1 MTWVGSSVPL
11 AEIGEGY
18 FAPKT
23 PAKYDRVNALRDW
36 RKGAIV
42 AIVAKVDIDRYTG
55 MIIKP

>member
-1 MTWVGSSVPL
+1 MPL